1 MECKSHTEAHLM
13 SLAENR
19 FRVIMEGI
27 RNKIQPEISETQ
39 LGFVVKGTRNAMLG
53 LSILT
58 RVERCVQV

>member
-13 SLAENR
+13 SLSEKR

-39 LGFVVKGTRNAMLG
+39 LGFVV
-53 LSILT
+53 
-58 RVERCVQV
+58 V